1 MLGGISNNKTNL
13 KFLGA
18 TQEALQDRLKL
29 TKSGTPKIIK
39 RKKSFETNAN

>member
-13 KFLGA
+13 KFPEA
-18 TQEALQDRLKL
+18 TQEAIQDLPKQ
-29 TKSGTPKIIK
+29 TKSGTSKIIK